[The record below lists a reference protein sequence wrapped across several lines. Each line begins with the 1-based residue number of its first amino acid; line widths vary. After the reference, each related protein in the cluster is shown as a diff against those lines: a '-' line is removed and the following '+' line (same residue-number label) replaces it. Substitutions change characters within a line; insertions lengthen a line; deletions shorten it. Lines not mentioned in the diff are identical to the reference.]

1 MKVKSIHLENIG
13 CFSELKLQFAP
24 TLENTCNN
32 TIIIGNN
39 GAGKST
45 ILESIATSLS
55 WFISRVRNEKGSGS
69 PISELKIKNDTITA
83 VISIEIEDI
92 ERNFKWTLAKARIGK
107 KSEKASK
114 LDELSRLA
122 NDYRERYTSNN
133 NVSFP
138 LIIFYDANRGVL
150 DVPLKIRGKHTFQ
163 QLDGYDN
170 SLKGIVDYRR
180 FFEWYRE
187 REDFENESKLKFL
200 ENLNLNNFNA
210 DDYRKEFHLPFDKQ
224 LTAVRTAIE
233 IFLPDFKKIRIVRK
247 PRLHMAIDKAGKTL
261 NVEQLSQGEKLLMS
275 LVGDIARRLAMMN
288 PSLNNALDGEGI
300 ILIDEAELHLH
311 PKWQRTLISR
321 LSTTFPNCQFI
332 LSTHSPL
339 IISDYKEVLCY
350 SLNDD
355 GLFPIDPLFG
365 LDVNQVLLEAMDT
378 DIRNTEIEH
387 KINDFLEKIQDKK
400 LDEAIVILKKLE
412 SDLPENH
419 IEIIKSRLLIKRLT
433 LQNETHK

>member
-24 TLENTCNN
+24 TLENSSYN

-69 PISELKIKNDTITA
+69 PISELKIKNDTTTAAIT
-83 VISIEIEDI
+83 IEIEDI
-92 ERNFKWTLAKARIGK
+92 ERNFKWILTKARIGK
-107 KSEKASK
+107 KSEKTSK

-122 NDYRERYTSNN
+122 NDYRERYTSDN

-150 DVPLKIRGKHTFQ
+150 DVPLKIRGRHTFQ

-170 SLKGIVDYRR
+170 SLNGIVDYRR

-200 ENLNLNNFNA
+200 ENLNQNNFNA
-210 DDYRKEFHLPFDKQ
+210 DDYAKEFNLPFDKQ

-288 PSLNNALDGEGI
+288 PSLNNALEGNGI

-321 LSTTFPNCQFI
+321 LSMTFPNCQFI

-339 IISDYKEVLCY
+339 VITKKFYAILSMMVNYFL
-350 SLNDD
+350 LMT
-355 GLFPIDPLFG
+355 F
-365 LDVNQVLLEAMDT
+365 LDSM
-378 DIRNTEIEH
+378 
-387 KINDFLEKIQDKK
+387 
-400 LDEAIVILKKLE
+400 
-412 SDLPENH
+412 
-419 IEIIKSRLLIKRLT
+419 
-433 LQNETHK
+433 

>member
-13 CFSELKLQFAP
+13 CFSELKLQLAP
-24 TLENTCNN
+24 TAENTSNT

-45 ILESIATSLS
+45 ILESIAISLS
-55 WFISRVRNEKGSGS
+55 WFVSRVRYEKGSGS
-69 PISELKIKNDTITA
+69 PISELKIKNDTSA
-83 VISIEIEDI
+83 AAISIELENG
-92 ERNFKWTLAKARIGK
+92 ERTFKWILAKTRVGK
-107 KSEKASK
+107 KSEKVSK
-114 LDELSRLA
+114 LDELSRLV
-122 NDYRERYTSNN
+122 NDYKERYTSDN

-138 LIIFYDANRGVL
+138 LMIFYDANRGVL

-170 SLKGIVDYRR
+170 SLNGIVDYRR

-187 REDFENESKLKFL
+187 REDFENETRSIFL
-200 ENLNLNNFNA
+200 DNFNQNNFKSYNIE
-210 DDYRKEFHLPFDKQ
+210 KNNSLFDRQ
-224 LTAVRTAIE
+224 LTAVRTAITT
-233 IFLPDFKKIRIVRK
+233 FLPGFEKIRIVRK
-247 PRLHMAIDKAGKTL
+247 PRLHMAIDKDGKTL

-288 PSLNNALDGEGI
+288 PLLDNALEGNGI

-339 IISDYKEVLCY
+339 VISDYKEVLCY
-350 SLNDD
+350 SLNDGELLPVND
-355 GLFPIDPLFG
+355 LFG
-365 LDVNQVLLEAMDT
+365 LDVNQVLIEAMNT
-378 DIRNTEIEH
+378 DIRNAEIDT
-387 KINDFLEKIQDKK
+387 KINLFLEKIQERK
-400 LDEAIVILKKLE
+400 LDEAKVILKNLE
-412 SDLPENH
+412 NDLPESH
-419 IEIIKSRLLIKRLT
+419 IELIKSRLLIKRLT
-433 LQNETHK
+433 LQSETNK